1 MPRYKFVPDKDTAQF
16 FATSFEVYDEITNT
30 KSSQKVIYNQEFTTD
45 IYYPKSFM
53 EKESLEFISD
63 EPYISPII
71 CSKFSNCNETIELPE
86 YRGPVNI
93 YVAVNDKG
101 AITLGF
107 NNDNSKLIMI
117 NSYSSG
123 FIFKNILL
131 EKIRVINTAIK
142 NPKTEYSIAVIIS
155 Q

>member
-1 MPRYKFVPDKDTAQF
+1 MPRYKFIPDKDTAQF
-16 FATSFEVYDEITNT
+16 FATSFEVYDEITKT
-30 KSSQKVIYNQEFTTD
+30 KSSQKVIYNQEFNTD

-63 EPYISPII
+63 KPYVSLII
-71 CSKFSNCNETIELPE
+71 CSRFSNCSETIELPE

-93 YVAVNDKG
+93 HVSVNDKG
-101 AITLGF
+101 MITLGF
-107 NNDNSKLIMI
+107 NNDDSKLIMI
-117 NSYSSG
+117 NSHSSG
-123 FIFKNILL
+123 IIFKNILL
-131 EKIRVINTAIK
+131 EKIRIINVNTK